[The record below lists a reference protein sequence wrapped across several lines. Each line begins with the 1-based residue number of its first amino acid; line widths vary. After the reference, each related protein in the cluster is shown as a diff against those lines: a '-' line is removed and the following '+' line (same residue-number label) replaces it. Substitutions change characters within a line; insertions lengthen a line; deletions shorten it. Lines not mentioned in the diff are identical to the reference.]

1 LVTVKS
7 NWWSF
12 PLSRPLVIPGEVEES
27 LVMEEQGDKEIAC
40 KKQRDQMLKLV
51 TKGFTQLSPRHSM
64 TIASKL

>member
-1 LVTVKS
+1 
-7 NWWSF
+7 
-12 PLSRPLVIPGEVEES
+12 
-27 LVMEEQGDKEIAC
+27 MEEQGDKEIAC